1 MGLKTGSKL
10 IFGGK
15 GFSQPINGGRIVF
28 KSGLWLRAAEIFSLQ
43 IAVSYFGVYKPFSAY
58 WVDVRA

>member
-1 MGLKTGSKL
+1 MGLKAGSKL
-10 IFGGK
+10 IFGRK
-15 GFSQPINGGRIVF
+15 GFFQPLIGGRSTP

-43 IAVSYFGVYKPFSAY
+43 IVVSYFGVYKPFSAY

>member
-1 MGLKTGSKL
+1 MGLKLGSKL

-15 GFSQPINGGRIVF
+15 GFLQPINGCRSVQ

-43 IAVSYFGVYKPFSAY
+43 IVTSYFGVYKPFFSY
-58 WVDVRA
+58 